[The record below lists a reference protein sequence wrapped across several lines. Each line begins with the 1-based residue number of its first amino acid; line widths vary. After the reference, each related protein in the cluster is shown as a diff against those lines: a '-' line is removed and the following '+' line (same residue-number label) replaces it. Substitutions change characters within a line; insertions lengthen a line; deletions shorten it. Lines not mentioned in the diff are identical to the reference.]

1 MKTKTPKSSI
11 RLGKVGAKFRRG
23 VLKEYQFSD
32 SHDFRRLDLASHCL
46 DRIASCHE
54 VIEAEGVFIKDRF
67 EQKKEHPAVKCE
79 RDQKVVFCRII
90 RELNLD
96 IEQGKASR
104 PPSLY

>member
-11 RLGKVGAKFRRG
+11 RLGKVGAKFRRD
-23 VLKEYQFSD
+23 VLKEYHFND

-46 DRIASCHE
+46 DRIAECNK
-54 VIEAEGVFIKDRF
+54 VVEAEGVFIQDRF
-67 EQKKEHPAVKCE
+67 EQKKEHPAVKVE

-96 IEQGKASR
+96 IESAKESR